1 MELARTAIGLVA
13 AVSIPAG
20 LTWYKQR
27 PAVAI
32 LFAAAYAAIIVLPV
46 SRTASAWLTLLA
58 VVLLAGCIAVFCRP
72 WPAVFGNFHGMA
84 VPVMSPARYGAAAGA
99 AVSIALLVYV
109 GGDPVLGNLE
119 SITEADDRLLITCS
133 GLLIAVFGCQFII
146 GLIVRPLLQEIEA
159 KITSGGL
166 PSSVRDFI
174 KVGPHVGW
182 IERFILFAF
191 LASGSPEA
199 AALVVTAKSFARA
212 PEAREGGK
220 LVGDYYLIGTL
231 ASVAAALLAA
241 GVTRVI
247 LGLSPL

>member
-1 MELARTAIGLVA
+1 MIGLVA

-20 LTWYKQR
+20 LAWYKER
-27 PAVAI
+27 PAVAV
-32 LFAAAYAAIIVLPV
+32 LFASGYAAVVVLPANR
-46 SRTASAWLTLLA
+46 SEGAWLTLLA
-58 VVLLAGCIAVFCRP
+58 VVLLAICITIFCRP
-72 WPAVFGNFHGMA
+72 WPAILGDFDWLKAPDMTPTRYLAVF
-84 VPVMSPARYGAAAGA
+84 GAAASA
-99 AVSIALLVYV
+99 ALLVYV
-109 GGDPVLGNLE
+109 GGNSVLDNLKGLTAVDGR
-119 SITEADDRLLITCS
+119 ILITGS

-146 GLIVRPLLQEIEA
+146 GSIVGPLLKEIEE
-159 KITSGGL
+159 KISSGDL
-166 PSSVRDFI
+166 PLSTRDFT

-191 LASGSPEA
+191 LVSGSPEA

-231 ASVAAALLAA
+231 VSVAAALLSAS
-241 GVTRVI
+241 VTRII